1 MWPFCHECG
10 PLAIMRKVTSA
21 RRESFLPFLTLYS
34 VVLDLIWRH
43 KNSTGHQS
51 VITRTAAA
59 TLILPLALKS
69 KSPRWHWWPH
79 WPLHYG
85 QWCDNKWT
93 SSCSCPAPGHGQRS
107 SCLLTPDS
115 FPPWATKSMNPR
127 WRGRIE
133 GGGQGWPPVENC

>member
-1 MWPFCHECG
+1 MWPFCHKCG
-10 PLAIMRKVTSA
+10 PLAIKREVTSA
-21 RRESFLPFLTLYS
+21 RRESFLPFAALYI

-79 WPLHYG
+79 CTMGSDVTISG
-85 QWCDNKWT
+85 QVLAPARHLDT
-93 SSCSCPAPGHGQRS
+93 ASCQWS

-133 GGGQGWPPVENC
+133 GGGQGWPPVEYC